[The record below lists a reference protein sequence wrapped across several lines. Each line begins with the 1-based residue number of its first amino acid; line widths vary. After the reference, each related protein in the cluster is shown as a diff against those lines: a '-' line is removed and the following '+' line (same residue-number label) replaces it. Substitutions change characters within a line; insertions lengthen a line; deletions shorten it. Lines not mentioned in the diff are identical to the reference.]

1 MRLDLT
7 RPSCRSTWRVSPLSE
22 RDLHVLAIVGDPRP
36 MQALLADLRDQ
47 CIAVD
52 VAKGL
57 TEARTAFFGSGGHDC
72 LVVGPDVA
80 PGLAARVLGS
90 LRAVDPNLAAATF
103 APSATENGRDADRAR
118 SRTAM
123 LAGFHPSSRAGKGAL
138 LRFLSGLARA

>member
-1 MRLDLT
+1 
-7 RPSCRSTWRVSPLSE
+7 
-22 RDLHVLAIVGDPRP
+22 

-72 LVVGPDVA
+72 IVLGPDVS

-90 LRAVDPNLAAATF
+90 LRAVDPNLAAAAF
-103 APSATENGRDADRAR
+103 GPGQAESGPGADRAR

-138 LRFLSGLARA
+138 LRFLTGLPRG